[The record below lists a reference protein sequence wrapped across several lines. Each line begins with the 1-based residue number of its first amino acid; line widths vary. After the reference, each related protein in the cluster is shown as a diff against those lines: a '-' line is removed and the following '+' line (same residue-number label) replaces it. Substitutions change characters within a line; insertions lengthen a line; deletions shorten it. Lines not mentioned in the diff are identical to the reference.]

1 MSWLTLVR
9 HAQASFHADHYDQ
22 LSPLGEQQAC
32 RLGEA
37 WVRQEWL
44 LDEVY
49 VGPRSRQQQTAE
61 AAAKCYE
68 RSGRRFPKPI
78 VLEELDEYDLTGIL
92 GQVAPLLARE
102 NTEFARLFDSHRDGA
117 TNRQRERSFQKMF
130 EPLMRYWQTTQATYD
145 GLESWLAFRKRVARA
160 LERMTQQTAR
170 SRRVAAF
177 TSGGFIGTAIQQVL
191 AAPDAT
197 ALEINWRIRN
207 CAVTE
212 FVFSGERI
220 TLDSFNSVAH
230 LSEPELLTYR

>member
-37 WVRQEWL
+37 WARHNWTP
-44 LDEVY
+44 DEVY
-49 VGPRSRQQQTAE
+49 VGPRSRQQQTADAV
-61 AAAKCYE
+61 AACFE
-68 RSGRRFPKPI
+68 RAGLHFPKPI
-78 VLEELDEYDLTGIL
+78 VLAELDEYDLSGIL
-92 GQVAPLLARE
+92 GRLVPKLARE
-102 NTEFARLFDSHRDGA
+102 NAEFARLSESQRDGA
-117 TNRQRERSFQKMF
+117 TNRERERSFQKMF
-130 EPLMRYWQTTQATYD
+130 EPLMRYWQTTRGTYG
-145 GLESWLAFRKRVARA
+145 GLESWSAFGERVGRG
-160 LERMTQQTAR
+160 LRRMTQQSAR

-177 TSGGFIGTAIQQVL
+177 TSGGFIGTAIQRVL

-197 ALEINWRIRN
+197 ALEINWRLRN

-230 LSEPELLTYR
+230 LAEPELLTYR